1 MKKNLY
7 QILIEKSERMMLTAI
22 EYYHLKEYDLVSF
35 YKNASI
41 EYKQK
46 ALNLNVC

>member
-1 MKKNLY
+1 MEKTMY
-7 QILIEKSERMMLTAI
+7 QILMEKSERMILTAI
-22 EYYHLKEYDLVSF
+22 EYYHLQEYQLVTF